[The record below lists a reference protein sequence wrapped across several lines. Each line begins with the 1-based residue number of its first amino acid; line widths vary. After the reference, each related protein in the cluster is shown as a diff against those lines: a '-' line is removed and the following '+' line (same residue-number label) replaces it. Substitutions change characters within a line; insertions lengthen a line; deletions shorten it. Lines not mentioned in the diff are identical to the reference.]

1 MTECEK
7 KELIRSLAMGM
18 SFEEISIIYEMP
30 IAEVEEFFRENKA
43 AVDAERT
50 FQKKKWGE

>member
-18 SFEEISIIYEMP
+18 SFEKISIIYEMP
-30 IAEVEEFFRENKA
+30 LAEVEEFYIGNKA

-50 FQKKKWGE
+50 FQQKKWG

>member
-18 SFEEISIIYEMP
+18 SFEEISVIYEMP
-30 IAEVEEFFRENKA
+30 IAEVEAFYRENKS
-43 AVDAERT
+43 AVDAERA
-50 FQKKKWGE
+50 FQKEKWGE

>member
-18 SFEEISIIYEMP
+18 SFEEISIIYEMSVT
-30 IAEVEEFFRENKA
+30 EVEEFYKENKA
-43 AVDAERT
+43 AVDAERA
-50 FQKKKWGE
+50 FQKGKWGE

>member
-7 KELIRSLAMGM
+7 KELIRSIAMGM

-30 IAEVEEFFRENKA
+30 ITEVEEFYKENKA
-43 AVDAERT
+43 AVDAERA
-50 FQKKKWGE
+50 FQKGKWGE

>member
-30 IAEVEEFFRENKA
+30 IAEVEEFFRGNKA
-43 AVDAERT
+43 AVDAERA
-50 FQKKKWGE
+50 FQKAKWGE